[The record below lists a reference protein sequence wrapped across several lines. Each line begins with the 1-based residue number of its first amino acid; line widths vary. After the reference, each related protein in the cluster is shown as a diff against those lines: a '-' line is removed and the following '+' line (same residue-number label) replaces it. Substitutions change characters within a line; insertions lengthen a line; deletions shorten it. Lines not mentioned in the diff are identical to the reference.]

1 MSENTT
7 EVIQLS
13 DSEIDQIRESAS
25 RASLCDSVKM
35 LSDKG
40 ERIREENEGGYH
52 TGEKRTEAANRD
64 VIVGREERVEVR
76 IVNEFSEGCWRRRR

>member
-25 RASLCDSVKM
+25 CASLCDSEKM
-35 LSDKG
+35 ISDEG
-40 ERIREENEGGYH
+40 ERESEGENEGCYH
-52 TGEKRTEAANRD
+52 TGEKRTEAANGD
-64 VIVGREERVEVR
+64 VIVGREKRFEVR
-76 IVNEFSEGCWRRRR
+76 IVDEFSEG